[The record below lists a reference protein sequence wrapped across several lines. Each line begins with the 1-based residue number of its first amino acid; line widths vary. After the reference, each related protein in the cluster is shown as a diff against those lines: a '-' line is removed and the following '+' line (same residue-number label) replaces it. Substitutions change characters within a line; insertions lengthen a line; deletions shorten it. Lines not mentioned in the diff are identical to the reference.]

1 MRLELAIAQTT
12 APRSSHSD
20 KTQRLGLAV
29 ALANRP
35 RLVLADEPTSQ
46 LDRKTAGGVLD
57 DLRKLQRELRTSVL
71 LVTHD
76 RKLERHVDRVVAIR
90 DGRTST
96 ETRWR
101 SDETADE
108 LVIMDRVGRIR
119 LPDNS
124 GSTLAS
130 TVRFSRPHQGA
141 TVSLISKMPLST
153 PGRTPYKFNRPF
165 VIRELPTNASQ
176 RLTQQEISKLVR
188 TFTTRDI
195 AILTALSNYRY
206 LNRDQVEQLFFPSR
220 RVSQRRIKWLKDHGL
235 VYRWLMIE
243 PPGWTRLH
251 SLVLL
256 SPRGGPCASGQS
268 RPGATTASSPSR
280 GLPPSLLQRWARP
293 GS

>member
-57 DLRKLQRELRTSVL
+57 DLRKLQRELRTSVV

-108 LVIMDRVGRIR
+108 TGASSARTPRPR
-119 LPDNS
+119 LSPP
-124 GSTLAS
+124 STRTA
-130 TVRFSRPHQGA
+130 SRPRC
-141 TVSLISKMPLST
+141 S
-153 PGRTPYKFNRPF
+153 
-165 VIRELPTNASQ
+165 
-176 RLTQQEISKLVR
+176 
-188 TFTTRDI
+188 
-195 AILTALSNYRY
+195 
-206 LNRDQVEQLFFPSR
+206 
-220 RVSQRRIKWLKDHGL
+220 
-235 VYRWLMIE
+235 
-243 PPGWTRLH
+243 
-251 SLVLL
+251 
-256 SPRGGPCASGQS
+256 S
-268 RPGATTASSPSR
+268 RPICSAWTLTKSRWRRPLQRGEKPTTAGTNGTATT
-280 GLPPSLLQRWARP
+280 
-293 GS
+293 